1 VIANRIDAAF
11 RPGDDF
17 VRSDRLQ
24 AVLVDPLKRVTTNGG
39 RAMKRKLAAVFVC
52 VAMLGIAGGQP
63 PPADVPPLTKSPPPP
78 SAADAI
84 GGGGLIPVP
93 SVHPTAP
100 PVAGVPPTFDALVQ
114 ELQAVR
120 RQKAE
125 LEKREKAI
133 TEALL
138 KKFAEQKSQLEALG
152 IPVNPPKPA
161 PAPEIADLLPPVV
174 EKK

>member
-1 VIANRIDAAF
+1 
-11 RPGDDF
+11 
-17 VRSDRLQ
+17 
-24 AVLVDPLKRVTTNGG
+24 
-39 RAMKRKLAAVFVC
+39 MKRKLAAVVVC

-63 PPADVPPLTKSPPPP
+63 PPPTDVPPVTTSSPPTIEQAQTLPVP
-78 SAADAI
+78 AANS
-84 GGGGLIPVP
+84 GLIPVP
-93 SVHPTAP
+93 HLAGTVSPTLP
-100 PVAGVPPTFDALVQ
+100 PSAAVPPTFDALVQ

-152 IPVNPPKPA
+152 IPVNPPKPVPL
-161 PAPEIADLLPPVV
+161 PATENVDLPAV

>member
-1 VIANRIDAAF
+1 
-11 RPGDDF
+11 
-17 VRSDRLQ
+17 
-24 AVLVDPLKRVTTNGG
+24 
-39 RAMKRKLAAVFVC
+39 MKRKLAAVVVC

-63 PPADVPPLTKSPPPP
+63 PPPTDVPPVTTSSPPTIEQAQILPVP
-78 SAADAI
+78 AANS
-84 GGGGLIPVP
+84 GLIPVP
-93 SVHPTAP
+93 LLSGTVSPTLP
-100 PVAGVPPTFDALVQ
+100 PSTPVPPTIDALVN
-114 ELQAVR
+114 ELKAVR
-120 RQKAE
+120 AQKAE

-161 PAPEIADLLPPVV
+161 PPPEIADLLPPGV